1 MSKRDTMTAKQKQIL
16 DFMKEEILNRGY
28 PPTVREIGEAVG
40 LRSTSSVYSQLENL
54 ERLGKIRRDPA
65 KPRAIEIV
73 DDEFNI
79 SRKDMVSIPLVGQ
92 VAAGLPIL
100 AEQNIA
106 DYFPVPAEYVP
117 KNECFM
123 LKVKGDSMVNV
134 GIMNGDTIMVER
146 CEAARNGQ
154 IVVALIDDS
163 ATVKTFYK
171 EKDMIRLQPENDTM
185 SPIYVKDCEILGR
198 VFGVMRFLPDNQ

>member
-1 MSKRDTMTAKQKQIL
+1 MAKDTLSAKQQQIL
-16 DFMKEEILNRGY
+16 DFLKEEILTRGY

-54 ERLGKIRRDPA
+54 ERLGKIRRDPS

-100 AEQNIA
+100 AEQNIE

-117 KNECFM
+117 KNECLM

-146 CEAARNGQ
+146 CESARNGQ
-154 IVVALIDDS
+154 IIVALIDDS
-163 ATVKTFYK
+163 ATVKTYYR

-185 SPIYVKDCEILGR
+185 SPIYVRDCQILGR
-198 VFGVMRFLPDNQ
+198 VFGVMRFLPNNI

>member
-1 MSKRDTMTAKQKQIL
+1 MAKDTLSAKQQQIL
-16 DFMKEEILNRGY
+16 DFLKEEILTRGY

-54 ERLGKIRRDPA
+54 ERLGKIRRDPS

-100 AEQNIA
+100 AEQNIE

-146 CEAARNGQ
+146 CESARNGQ
-154 IVVALIDDS
+154 IIVALIDDS
-163 ATVKTFYK
+163 ATVKTYYR

-185 SPIYVKDCEILGR
+185 SPIYVRDCQILGR
-198 VFGVMRFLPDNQ
+198 VFGVMRFLPNNI

>member
-1 MSKRDTMTAKQKQIL
+1 MAKDKLSAKQEQIL
-16 DFMKEEILNRGY
+16 NFLKEEILTRGY

-54 ERLGKIRRDPA
+54 ERLGCIRRDPS

-73 DDEFNI
+73 DDEFNL
-79 SRKDMVSIPLVGQ
+79 SRRDMVSLPLVGQ

-100 AEQNIA
+100 AQQNIE

-123 LKVKGDSMVNV
+123 LKVKGESMINA

-146 CEAARNGQ
+146 CEEARDGQ
-154 IVVALIDDS
+154 IIVALIDDS
-163 ATVKTFYK
+163 ATVKTFYR

-185 SPIYVKDCEILGR
+185 SPIYVKNCQIIGR
-198 VFGVMRFLPDNQ
+198 VFGVMRFLPDNL

>member
-1 MSKRDTMTAKQKQIL
+1 MAKDTLSAKQQQIL
-16 DFMKEEILNRGY
+16 DFLKEETLSKGY

-54 ERLGKIRRDPA
+54 ERLGKIRRDPS

-73 DDEFNI
+73 DEDFYL

-100 AEQNIA
+100 AEQNIE

-123 LKVKGDSMVNV
+123 LKVKGESMVNV

-146 CEAARNGQ
+146 CESARNGQ

-163 ATVKTFYK
+163 ATVKTFYR
-171 EKDMIRLQPENDTM
+171 EKDMIRLQPENDAM
-185 SPIYVKDCEILGR
+185 SPIYVRDCQILGR

>member
-1 MSKRDTMTAKQKQIL
+1 MTKDKLSAKQEQIL
-16 DFMKEEILNRGY
+16 NFLKEEILTRGY

-54 ERLGKIRRDPA
+54 ERLGCIRRDPS

-73 DDEFNI
+73 DDEFNL
-79 SRKDMVSIPLVGQ
+79 SRRDMVSLPLVGQ

-100 AEQNIA
+100 AQQNIE

-123 LKVKGDSMVNV
+123 LKVKGESMINA

-146 CEAARNGQ
+146 CDEARDGQ
-154 IVVALIDDS
+154 IIVALIDDS
-163 ATVKTFYK
+163 ATVKTFYR

-185 SPIYVKDCEILGR
+185 SPIYVKDCQIIGR
-198 VFGVMRFLPDNQ
+198 VFGVMRFLPDNR

>member
-1 MSKRDTMTAKQKQIL
+1 MAKDTLSAKQQQIL
-16 DFMKEEILNRGY
+16 DFLKEETLSKGY

-54 ERLGKIRRDPA
+54 ERLGKIRRDPS

-73 DDEFNI
+73 DEDFYL

-100 AEQNIA
+100 AEQNIE

-123 LKVKGDSMVNV
+123 LKVKGESMVNV

-146 CEAARNGQ
+146 CESARNGQ

-163 ATVKTFYK
+163 ATVKTFYR

-185 SPIYVKDCEILGR
+185 SPIYVRDCQILGR

>member
-1 MSKRDTMTAKQKQIL
+1 MAKDKLSAKQEQIL
-16 DFMKEEILNRGY
+16 NFLKEEILTRGY

-54 ERLGKIRRDPA
+54 ERLGCIRRDPS

-73 DDEFNI
+73 DDEFNL
-79 SRKDMVSIPLVGQ
+79 SRRDMVSLPLVGQ

-100 AEQNIA
+100 AQQNIE

-123 LKVKGDSMVNV
+123 LKVKGESMINA

-146 CEAARNGQ
+146 CDEARDGQ
-154 IVVALIDDS
+154 IIVALIDDS
-163 ATVKTFYK
+163 ATVKTFYR

-185 SPIYVKDCEILGR
+185 SPIYVKDCQIIGR
-198 VFGVMRFLPDNQ
+198 VFGVMRFLPDNR

>member
-1 MSKRDTMTAKQKQIL
+1 MAKDKLSAKQEQIL
-16 DFMKEEILNRGY
+16 NFLKEEILTRGY

-54 ERLGKIRRDPA
+54 ERLGCIRRDPS

-73 DDEFNI
+73 DDEFNL
-79 SRKDMVSIPLVGQ
+79 SRRDMVSLPLVGQ

-100 AEQNIA
+100 AQQNIE

-123 LKVKGDSMVNV
+123 LKVKGESMINA

-146 CEAARNGQ
+146 CDEARDGQ
-154 IVVALIDDS
+154 IIVALIDDS
-163 ATVKTFYK
+163 ATVTTFYR

-185 SPIYVKDCEILGR
+185 SPIYVKDCQIIGR
-198 VFGVMRFLPDNQ
+198 VFGVMRFLPDNR

>member
-1 MSKRDTMTAKQKQIL
+1 MAKDKLSAKQEQIL
-16 DFMKEEILNRGY
+16 NFLKEEILTRGY

-54 ERLGKIRRDPA
+54 ERLGCIRRDPS

-73 DDEFNI
+73 DDEFNL
-79 SRKDMVSIPLVGQ
+79 SRRDMVSLPLVGQ

-100 AEQNIA
+100 AQQNIE

-123 LKVKGDSMVNV
+123 LRVKGESMINA

-146 CEAARNGQ
+146 CDEARDGQ
-154 IVVALIDDS
+154 IIVALIDDS
-163 ATVKTFYK
+163 ATVKTFYR

-185 SPIYVKDCEILGR
+185 SPIYVKDCQIIGR
-198 VFGVMRFLPDNQ
+198 VFGVMRFLPDNR

>member
-1 MSKRDTMTAKQKQIL
+1 MAKDKLSAKQEQIL
-16 DFMKEEILNRGY
+16 NFLKDEIITRGY

-54 ERLGKIRRDPA
+54 ERLGCIRRDPS

-73 DDEFNI
+73 DDEFNL
-79 SRKDMVSIPLVGQ
+79 SRRDMVSIPLVGQ

-100 AEQNIA
+100 AQQNIE

-123 LKVKGDSMVNV
+123 LKVKGESMINA

-146 CEAARNGQ
+146 CEEARDGQ
-154 IVVALIDDS
+154 IIVALIDDS
-163 ATVKTFYK
+163 ATVKTFYR

-185 SPIYVKDCEILGR
+185 SPIYVKNCQIIGR
-198 VFGVMRFLPDNQ
+198 VFGVMRFLPDNR

>member
-1 MSKRDTMTAKQKQIL
+1 MAKDKLSAKQEQIL
-16 DFMKEEILNRGY
+16 NFLKEEILTRGY

-54 ERLGKIRRDPA
+54 ERLGCIRRDPS

-73 DDEFNI
+73 DDEFNL
-79 SRKDMVSIPLVGQ
+79 SRRDMVSLPLVGQ

-100 AEQNIA
+100 AQQNIE

-123 LKVKGDSMVNV
+123 LKVKGESMINA

-146 CEAARNGQ
+146 CDEARDGQ
-154 IVVALIDDS
+154 IIVALIDDS
-163 ATVKTFYK
+163 ATVKTFYR

-185 SPIYVKDCEILGR
+185 SPIYVKDCQIIGR
-198 VFGVMRFLPDNQ
+198 VFGVMRFLPDN

>member
-1 MSKRDTMTAKQKQIL
+1 MAKDKLSAKQEQIL
-16 DFMKEEILNRGY
+16 NFLKEEILTRGY

-54 ERLGKIRRDPA
+54 ERLGCIRRDPS

-73 DDEFNI
+73 DDEFNL
-79 SRKDMVSIPLVGQ
+79 SRRDMVSLPLVGQ

-100 AEQNIA
+100 AQQNIE

-123 LKVKGDSMVNV
+123 LKVKGESMINA

-146 CEAARNGQ
+146 CEEARDGQ
-154 IVVALIDDS
+154 IIVALIDDS
-163 ATVKTFYK
+163 ATVKTFYR

-185 SPIYVKDCEILGR
+185 SPIYVKDCQIIGR
-198 VFGVMRFLPDNQ
+198 VFGVMRFLPDNR

>member
-1 MSKRDTMTAKQKQIL
+1 MAKDKLSAKQEQIL
-16 DFMKEEILNRGY
+16 NFLKEEILTRGY

-54 ERLGKIRRDPA
+54 ERLGCIRRDPS

-100 AEQNIA
+100 AEQNIE

-146 CEAARNGQ
+146 CESARNGQ
-154 IVVALIDDS
+154 IIVALIDDS
-163 ATVKTFYK
+163 ATVKTYYR

-185 SPIYVKDCEILGR
+185 SPIYVRDCQILGR
-198 VFGVMRFLPDNQ
+198 VFGVMRFLPNNI

>member
-1 MSKRDTMTAKQKQIL
+1 MAKDKLSAKQEQIL
-16 DFMKEEILNRGY
+16 NFLKEEILTRGY

-54 ERLGKIRRDPA
+54 ERLGCIRRDPS

-73 DDEFNI
+73 DDEFNL
-79 SRKDMVSIPLVGQ
+79 SRRDMVSLPLVGQ

-100 AEQNIA
+100 AQQNIE
-106 DYFPVPAEYVP
+106 DFFPVPAEYVP

-123 LKVKGDSMVNV
+123 LKVKGESMINA

-146 CEAARNGQ
+146 CDEARDGQ
-154 IVVALIDDS
+154 IIVALIDDS
-163 ATVKTFYK
+163 ATVKTFYR

-185 SPIYVKDCEILGR
+185 SPIYVKDCQIIGR
-198 VFGVMRFLPDNQ
+198 VFGVMRFLPDNR